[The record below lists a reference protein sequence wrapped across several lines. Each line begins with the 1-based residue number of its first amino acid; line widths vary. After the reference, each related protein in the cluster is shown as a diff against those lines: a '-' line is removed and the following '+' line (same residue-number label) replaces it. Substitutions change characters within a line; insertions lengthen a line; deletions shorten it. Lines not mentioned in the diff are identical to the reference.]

1 MEYQEEFIDLL
12 IDIEDE
18 IESKEAL
25 LGCKDFI
32 KKNLLEGTDLVQ
44 KVKEISRVD
53 PNYEVFKETIDNL
66 SNSLNED
73 HKFIFRDTVL
83 LIEKR
88 KEGRKKIQDNKTT

>member
-1 MEYQEEFIDLL
+1 M
-12 IDIEDE
+12 
-18 IESKEAL
+18 
-25 LGCKDFI
+25 
-32 KKNLLEGTDLVQ
+32 VQ